1 MDTLMRITDHLT
13 TSPGIQLKIDK
24 RWGASVTFVT
34 RSIAH
39 VRIFDAADPQL
50 DRTWSISLGSNATPR
65 TGLGPRD
72 LLDHSPAPAWAG
84 NSRDVAPV
92 EDMEVTTTVTASA
105 EDTASHPEFSG
116 VYADEP
122 VDSPDPDEKSFI
134 VGTDSLRVII
144 RDCPLRMTW
153 QRRAD
158 DWVTVSEDRP
168 TGAYEIKTHTGRV
181 AHHRVRNIDD
191 RYYGLGEKSGDLERT
206 GRIFDMRCLDALG
219 YDAGS
224 TDPLYKHVPFLMTR
238 TANGAF
244 GIFYDNLSASRFNL
258 GAEVDNY
265 HRPFTSWQADHG
277 DIDYWVMTADHLCDL
292 TPQIL
297 RLTGNPA
304 FLPRWALGY
313 SGSTMHYTDAP
324 DASCQLLK
332 FIDLL
337 REHAIPCDS
346 FQLSSGYTTIGSR
359 RYVFTWDRDKFSQPT
374 DTTRH
379 FRDAGLHLAANIKP
393 ALLTTHPYY
402 RDVAEAGIFVTN
414 SRTGEPATSM
424 FWGGHGGNVDFTNP
438 RGVQWWKGN
447 VRHQLIDMG
456 IESTWNDNNEYELWS
471 EDAICDGFGHP
482 VELDRIRPVQALLM
496 SRASFEAQRE
506 AAPVERPFL
515 ISRSGPLGLQ
525 RYVQTWSGD
534 NSTSWRTL
542 KYNTRMGVG
551 MSMSGQVNFGH
562 DVGGFAGTARPGP
575 ELFARW
581 VANGVMHPRFTIHSW
596 HNDGSV
602 NEPWMY
608 PEITDIVREMI
619 RLRYRLIPFLYTLSY
634 LAAERREPIVN
645 PVFSLDDTLHEE
657 SDDFL
662 LGHDLLV
669 ASVVEKGQTTRTVTL
684 PHVSDGWFEFDT
696 GVHHD
701 PGTVTLE
708 APLDRLPLLV
718 RAGAGIPQCELPA
731 PSGEIIT
738 TRTVENSPHR
748 IVLYLPDGNGHSQG
762 FFFDDDGHTNGY
774 RQGHG
779 YWLTWSADH
788 TDTTVIVHT
797 HVEGDYQPSW
807 GTMAF
812 ALRPGDDRAIKVV
825 ADAAQD

>member
-1 MDTLMRITDHLT
+1 
-13 TSPGIQLKIDK
+13 
-24 RWGASVTFVT
+24 
-34 RSIAH
+34 
-39 VRIFDAADPQL
+39 
-50 DRTWSISLGSNATPR
+50 
-65 TGLGPRD
+65 
-72 LLDHSPAPAWAG
+72 
-84 NSRDVAPV
+84 
-92 EDMEVTTTVTASA
+92 
-105 EDTASHPEFSG
+105 
-116 VYADEP
+116 
-122 VDSPDPDEKSFI
+122 
-134 VGTDSLRVII
+134 
-144 RDCPLRMTW
+144 
-153 QRRAD
+153 
-158 DWVTVSEDRP
+158 
-168 TGAYEIKTHTGRV
+168 
-181 AHHRVRNIDD
+181 
-191 RYYGLGEKSGDLERT
+191 
-206 GRIFDMRCLDALG
+206 
-219 YDAGS
+219 
-224 TDPLYKHVPFLMTR
+224 
-238 TANGAF
+238 
-244 GIFYDNLSASRFNL
+244 
-258 GAEVDNY
+258 
-265 HRPFTSWQADHG
+265 
-277 DIDYWVMTADHLCDL
+277 
-292 TPQIL
+292 
-297 RLTGNPA
+297 
-304 FLPRWALGY
+304 
-313 SGSTMHYTDAP
+313 
-324 DASCQLLK
+324 
-332 FIDLL
+332 
-337 REHAIPCDS
+337 
-346 FQLSSGYTTIGSR
+346 
-359 RYVFTWDRDKFSQPT
+359 
-374 DTTRH
+374 
-379 FRDAGLHLAANIKP
+379 
-393 ALLTTHPYY
+393 
-402 RDVAEAGIFVTN
+402 
-414 SRTGEPATSM
+414 M
-424 FWGGHGGNVDFTNP
+424 FWGGHGGNVDFINP
-438 RGVQWWKGN
+438 RGVQWWKDN

-551 MSMSGQVNFGH
+551 MSMSGLVNFGH

-812 ALRPGDDRAIKVV
+812 ALRPGDERAIKVV